1 VEPLLI
7 SIYEAARLA
16 GVGRD
21 TAIRLVNTGVWPSEV
36 IGKQRRVPRLWIL
49 NRYSG
54 AVMATVPDAAI
65 SQAAEPVAIQGGGD
79 A

>member
-1 VEPLLI
+1 LESLLI
-7 SIYEAARLA
+7 SITDAAKLA

-21 TAIRLVNTGVWPSEV
+21 TAYRLVNTGVWPSEV

-54 AVMATVPDAAI
+54 DVLAKLPDAAI
-65 SQAAEPVAIQGGGD
+65 PQAAEPAAIPGGGD